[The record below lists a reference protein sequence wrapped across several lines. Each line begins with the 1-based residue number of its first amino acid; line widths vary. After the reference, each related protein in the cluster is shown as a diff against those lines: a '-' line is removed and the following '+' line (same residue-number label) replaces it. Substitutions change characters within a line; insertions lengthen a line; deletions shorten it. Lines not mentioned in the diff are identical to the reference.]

1 MPIIEESESGCT
13 HTPFEHGETIG
24 ETARQLLVGGRSPPS
39 LAAFVRPPPSKFL
52 GRAKFRGDAIC
63 SWICPPIQLSQR
75 APPDERRRD
84 GPRERSGNG
93 PTRDCKACAPPA
105 AHPLVLALAC
115 QDQLQSLNA
124 CACVGSSVHAS
135 SSAPLQSPISKQADR
150 PCAGTSASPCLH
162 LPHTGS
168 PMAGAR
174 CTWLLTAAPR
184 CAAQPAARPR
194 CGATGCSPA
203 RGACGCS
210 SSAPLRCRCSAV
222 GPRGCA

>member
-24 ETARQLLVGGRSPPS
+24 ETPGQLLVCG
-39 LAAFVRPPPSKFL
+39 RPPPSRRFCATT
-52 GRAKFRGDAIC
+52 AKQVPWQGEIQSDAIC

-93 PTRDCKACAPPA
+93 PARDCKACAPPA